1 MSVINVE
8 VQDSS
13 NNINAKSLIQQ
24 SWPCDSRY
32 IIIRFLIFVWAK
44 ALLFVMC
51 DAKLMTLI
59 LYNVDWWLWWY
70 DIFNATEHVDNDPI
84 IIFSNQRLWSSNIMR
99 PWYRWYMIYYKRCK
113 FMNVLCKMAI
123 VWLWKYLWLKTS
135 PFYYHINAFI

>member
-1 MSVINVE
+1 MSGRNDGDVESMSVINVE

-59 LYNVDWWLWWY
+59 LYNVD
-70 DIFNATEHVDNDPI
+70 
-84 IIFSNQRLWSSNIMR
+84 
-99 PWYRWYMIYYKRCK
+99 
-113 FMNVLCKMAI
+113 
-123 VWLWKYLWLKTS
+123 
-135 PFYYHINAFI
+135 